1 MWPIGRGGEAKR
13 EPSVGEVPKTRAR
26 RRNLRLA
33 LALVLLSPL
42 VGEYLLGN
50 TPITELAA
58 LLLFAPMYGA
68 GALLIRET
76 ARRTG
81 RGWPAMI
88 LFAAAY
94 ALLEEGPIDMMLW
107 NPHYGGEDLAA
118 AYPGTAIPFLDT
130 SGLLLQDVFAVHT
143 IWSIS
148 VPIAIMETFSADPA
162 RPWLG
167 RKGLTVTAVI
177 FVLATPLLSAMQ
189 IAESKFVATSVELA
203 WCTVAI
209 VALIVAGLVAGRRTA
224 ARRAATAPRPWIVGV
239 TAFTLTTLYFLRDS
253 LPGSRWLTV
262 AAGCALFAVGAVLCV
277 RWSRS
282 RGWDAAHR
290 LAVAGGALLTY
301 VWVGLLNSGNPIFG
315 IGAIVLLF
323 IAARRVRKTVR
334 DERLVEYANGL

>member
-1 MWPIGRGGEAKR
+1 MRG
-13 EPSVGEVPKTRAR
+13 
-26 RRNLRLA
+26 
-33 LALVLLSPL
+33 
-42 VGEYLLGN
+42 
-50 TPITELAA
+50 
-58 LLLFAPMYGA
+58 
-68 GALLIRET
+68 
-76 ARRTG
+76 
-81 RGWPAMI
+81 
-88 LFAAAY
+88 
-94 ALLEEGPIDMMLW
+94 
-107 NPHYGGEDLAA
+107 
-118 AYPGTAIPFLDT
+118 
-130 SGLLLQDVFAVHT
+130 
-143 IWSIS
+143 IW
-148 VPIAIMETFSADPA
+148 
-162 RPWLG
+162 L
-167 RKGLTVTAVI
+167 
-177 FVLATPLLSAMQ
+177 
-189 IAESKFVATSVELA
+189 
-203 WCTVAI
+203 AI